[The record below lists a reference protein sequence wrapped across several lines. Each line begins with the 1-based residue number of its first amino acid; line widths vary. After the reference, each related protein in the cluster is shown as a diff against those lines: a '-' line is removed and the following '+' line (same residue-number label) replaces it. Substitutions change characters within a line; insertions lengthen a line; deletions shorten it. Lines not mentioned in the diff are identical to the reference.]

1 MKKKNDKLFLGILL
15 LTVTTVLLL
24 PGKKLGTVITE
35 LIKKNEQSV
44 ERHIQEYK
52 KMGAPY
58 GAN

>member
-15 LTVTTVLLL
+15 FTVTTVLLL